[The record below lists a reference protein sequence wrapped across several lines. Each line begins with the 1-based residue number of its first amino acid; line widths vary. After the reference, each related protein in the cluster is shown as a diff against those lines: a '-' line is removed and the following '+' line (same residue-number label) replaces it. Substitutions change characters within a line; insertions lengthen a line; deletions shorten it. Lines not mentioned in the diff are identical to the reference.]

1 MPNQPKKR
9 EPGERKQSPSAHGDP
24 RLNRGGSSQ
33 HPNSLANLKKWAPGI
48 SGNPSGK
55 SATINEVMR
64 LARSHCVEAVE
75 RLVELMR
82 DKSTPPRETIAACM
96 AIMDRGLGRPIVPV
110 FKGSPNGFPTDMV
123 SDIGADGALTP
134 LLVAAGKGA
143 NGTYKQTLQDE
154 LKRIETEER
163 LAKEARRD
171 QVKKAAARMANGEP
185 VEPALAMLAR
195 VRGEAH

>member
-1 MPNQPKKR
+1 M
-9 EPGERKQSPSAHGDP
+9 GT
-24 RLNRGGSSQ
+24 
-33 HPNSLANLKKWAPGI
+33 GI

-134 LLVAAGKGA
+134 LLAAAGRDAG
-143 NGTYKQTLQDE
+143 GTYKQTLQDE